1 MANYNLNQA
10 IDLFN
15 QDQVR
20 TQTMYEVK
28 FHSGF
33 TKIDN
38 TLERLQVYAN
48 NFTLPER
55 TVNFEDLQ
63 YRAYKIPIPTTI
75 DMGQDHSITVYA
87 DVRGDLRRACLDW
100 QAACINPDIT
110 DGSFFEANRRPTR
123 LGPGGDQ
130 EPWIQVD
137 LLAPDY
143 KTVIE
148 STLIHGP
155 RVTKV
160 GGLELSNTAGSISTF
175 TCDFKSVYW
184 EQIHG
189 APGAANED
197 SNRNTLLGQ
206 GNADGDYQRA
216 TEDAMFGGGGNR
228 YAGSGGY
235 SGQGASALG
244 AGNGNGNNY
253 S

>member
-1 MANYNLNQA
+1 
-10 IDLFN
+10 
-15 QDQVR
+15 
-20 TQTMYEVK
+20 MYEVK

-33 TKIDN
+33 VTIDN

-48 NFTLPER
+48 AFTMPDR
-55 TVNFEDLQ
+55 TVNFEELQ

-75 DMGQDHSITVYA
+75 DMAQDHSITVYA

-100 QAACINPDIT
+100 QAACVNPDIT

-148 STLIHGP
+148 STLIHGV

-189 APGAANED
+189 KPGTWNEE
-197 SNRNTLLGQ
+197 SNRNPNLGT
-206 GNADGDYQRA
+206 GNEDGDYNRA
-216 TEDAMFGGGGNR
+216 TEDQMAGGGGNH
-228 YAGSGGY
+228 YAGTGGY
-235 SGQGASALG
+235 SSNGASALG
-244 AGNGNGNNY
+244 AANNTRINF
-253 S
+253 